1 MNIATTYHSV
11 AARLQSEISSGEL
24 APGSQLPSERGLCE
38 RLGVSRVNAR
48 DALHF
53 LEGQGLIYR
62 VNRIGW
68 FVAPAPFIY
77 DPTRTHSLLDEAK
90 AQNRQLDTELLEAVR
105 KPAPVTIAQKLK
117 LPASST
123 VLNVVRRRAVDGR
136 WVLLES
142 CYYREDDFPNL
153 LEQDLLG
160 SLNALVRD
168 TYGFK
173 QRRLDIGIS
182 SKPLNQG
189 QAQQL
194 RVREGS
200 SALKLSR
207 DVIVDGRCVVAETEH
222 WLHDAIEM
230 SMKGQSTTG

>member
-1 MNIATTYHSV
+1 MNPPSTYHSV
-11 AARLQSEISSGEL
+11 AANLQSWIMSGEL
-24 APGSQLPSERGLCE
+24 PPGSKLPSERRLCE

-48 DALHF
+48 DAMHF

-62 VNRIGW
+62 LNRIGW

-90 AQNRQLDTELLEAVR
+90 SQNRKLDTELIQAARV
-105 KPAPVTIAQKLK
+105 PAPLAIARKFGI
-117 LPASST
+117 PAT
-123 VLNVVRRRAVDGR
+123 TEVLNVLRRRAVDGR

-142 CYYREDDFPNL
+142 CYYQEDDFPNL
-153 LEQDLLG
+153 LDQDLTA
-160 SLNALVRD
+160 SLNALVRN

-173 QRRLDIGIS
+173 RRRQNIGIS
-182 SKPLNQG
+182 SKPLDQV

-200 SALKLSR
+200 PSLKLSR
-207 DVIVDGRCVVAETEH
+207 DVIVDGRCVVAEAEH

-230 SMKGQSTTG
+230 RMRGRTTG